1 MHRVWQSRKVWV
13 TCGVLLASMTAGIQ
27 PVSAQKF
34 ARSRQ
39 AARSDGDHKA
49 QLSSPPA
56 HPDERPIQQPTV
68 DEVFDGAETAAPR
81 PAARSPRSSDRGDA
95 PRGPRTIRSRPA
107 GAPAMLP
114 RMSSPAGSGRS
125 RVPSQFVPDW
135 HSPMSGGTR
144 GRGRVIRQRPGQA
157 IDPQEG
163 DIIIEEPNLSAGEII
178 GPGMNAG
185 PAQGRPGTRG
195 SRLGAAISG
204 DAAMEDDV
212 VIGGAPGD
220 GAIMEDGTVLEG
232 GMSDGTIVDEDGNII
247 EGGDGFGFGGCTDC
261 GIVPFAGEV
270 SPYYDLNSS
279 ARRAVRCDG
288 ICIPRRFVDEIA
300 LFVGPHAFKGPV
312 DLGRNG
318 NFGYQE
324 GVNLSGQ
331 FGRWLGLAP
340 LGLGY
345 QVGATFLQSD
355 FQGATVASPQ
365 GQSRNQQFFTAG
377 VFRRA
382 HAGYGVQGG
391 VVYDYMH
398 DTFYSKYSVA
408 QLRAEISYLTLAGHE
423 FGFWGAFNIYD
434 GHGRVNGILTN
445 YSTLDLYNA
454 FYRYNFANGTQG
466 RLWAGA
472 TGHNGGDFGADVR
485 LPLSNQWDLWGWYN
499 YVIPS
504 AGAASGQGTAQQ
516 AWNLTMN
523 IVWYPGRRGHGVHNT
538 PFRSLFA
545 PADNNWL
552 IARPTG
558 PQ

>member
-1 MHRVWQSRKVWV
+1 MHPVWQNRKVWV
-13 TCGVLLASMTAGIQ
+13 TCGVLLAGMALATRPA
-27 PVSAQKF
+27 SAQKF
-34 ARSRQ
+34 ARSRKTTQ
-39 AARSDGDHKA
+39 PDGEARILA
-49 QLSSPPA
+49 SPPA
-56 HPDERPIQQPTV
+56 SPTEKPIRQPSV
-68 DEVFDGAETAAPR
+68 DEVFDGAEAAEPRATARPPR
-81 PAARSPRSSDRGDA
+81 RMERQSVPDEPRSI
-95 PRGPRTIRSRPA
+95 RTRPA

-114 RMSSPAGSGRS
+114 RQTSPIGSARS
-125 RVPSQFVPDW
+125 RVRSQFVPDW
-135 HSPMSGGTR
+135 HSPTSNGMR

-163 DIIIEEPNLSAGEII
+163 DIIIEEPNLSGSEII

-185 PAQGRPGTRG
+185 PAMGRPGTRG
-195 SRLGAAISG
+195 SRLGAAVSG
-204 DAAMEDDV
+204 DTAVEDDV
-212 VIGGAPGD
+212 VIGGD
-220 GAIMEDGTVLEG
+220 GTILEDGTVVEG
-232 GMSDGTIVDEDGNII
+232 EMPDGTVVDEDGNVI
-247 EGGDGFGFGGCTDC
+247 EGGAGFGFGGCTDC
-261 GIVPFAGEV
+261 GSVPFAGEV
-270 SPYYDLNSS
+270 SPYYDLGSG
-279 ARRAVRCDG
+279 VRPPVVCDG

-331 FGRWLGLAP
+331 FGRWLGLSP
-340 LGLGY
+340 LGIGY

-382 HAGYGVQGG
+382 HAGYGLQGG
-391 VVYDYMH
+391 VVFDYMH
-398 DTFYSKYSVA
+398 DTFYSKYSVS

-434 GHGRVNGILTN
+434 GHGRVNGLLTN
-445 YSTLDLYNA
+445 YSTLNLYNA

-466 RLWAGA
+466 RLWAGG
-472 TGHNGGDFGADVR
+472 TGQNGGDLGADVR

-504 AGAASGQGTAQQ
+504 SGAASGQGTAQQ
-516 AWNLTMN
+516 AWNITMN
-523 IVWYPGRRGHGVHNT
+523 LVWYPGRRGHGVHNT
-538 PFRSLFA
+538 PFRALFA

-552 IARPTG
+552 IARPVG
-558 PQ
+558 P